1 MAKGFRPTDDP
12 DWRHDHV
19 ATGETRRCA
28 RKRCKVTWAV
38 LCHNGSRIYCDT
50 CARAVKR
57 ERDRADKQRIRK
69 QARRNTDHSRAYLA
83 VHAARAEAE
92 YGTLPDLDE
101 DQEDELSELE
111 LAEQIAR
118 LQRALNF
125 ARSVNDAQGVR
136 VTSERLSALRL
147 TRPLSA

>member
-83 VHAARAEAE
+83 VMLPGQKQSTAPFLTWMRTRKTSLGSSSWPSRSPGYSGHLTSPGRLTTPRAS
-92 YGTLPDLDE
+92 GDL
-101 DQEDELSELE
+101 
-111 LAEQIAR
+111 
-118 LQRALNF
+118 RA
-125 ARSVNDAQGVR
+125 SY
-136 VTSERLSALRL
+136 ALRL